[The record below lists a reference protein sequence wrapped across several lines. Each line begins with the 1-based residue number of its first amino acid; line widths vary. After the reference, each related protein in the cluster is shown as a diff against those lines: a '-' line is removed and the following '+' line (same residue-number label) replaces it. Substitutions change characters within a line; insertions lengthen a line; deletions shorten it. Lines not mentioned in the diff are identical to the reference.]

1 MTSSLLSTRIASISL
16 RSCRWDWNANSGD
29 TGGMVLSDW
38 VTIDFLKPDFERL
51 LGLDPLY
58 ATLSEGATPC

>member
-1 MTSSLLSTRIASISL
+1 
-16 RSCRWDWNANSGD
+16 
-29 TGGMVLSDW
+29 MVLSDW